1 MSSIPTVAI
10 FPHCSNEN
18 IISSQSLTDQLV
30 GFISSDLFI
39 THCIV
44 CIDRWLE
51 PPFFLLASL
60 PSSLLGAS
68 SGLPNVTLPRVM
80 LKKKN
85 PHHTDSFFPSCC
97 HNSQSLS
104 AQTIITHSACHIL
117 GVMTLSPP
125 THICNT
131 REHCL

>member
-51 PPFFLLASL
+51 PPFFLFPLRCLFWSAKCDLATCDVKTKKPHTIL
-60 PSSLLGAS
+60 
-68 SGLPNVTLPRVM
+68 TL
-80 LKKKN
+80 
-85 PHHTDSFFPSCC
+85 FFPSCC

-131 REHCL
+131 WEHCL